1 MVKHNAQE
9 NTRTC
14 YRGRTNNSQ
23 LVMSEHGK
31 HNLMRKKNTVR
42 EHLISSEMAASRTF
56 TCPRSLPSVP
66 SRSSTT
72 VNGSIPTALAI
83 QMPLVVWCLVWN
95 KTSSTYHTNKCR
107 WCNKQCFCT
116 CSVFVYLPFKA
127 SISLKLVPKRW
138 LSKVLFPG
146 RCTKQQPLETGPESN
161 PTTTRTKLLNEGIEI
176 EA

>member
-1 MVKHNAQE
+1 MDHYSIRNF
-9 NTRTC
+9 
-14 YRGRTNNSQ
+14 
-23 LVMSEHGK
+23 EHGK

-42 EHLISSEMAASRTF
+42 EHLSGEMAASRTF

-83 QMPLVVWCLVWN
+83 QMPLVVWCLVWKKN
-95 KTSSTYHTNKCR
+95 EQHISPRTPHITNVDDVTNNACALG
-107 WCNKQCFCT
+107 
-116 CSVFVYLPFKA
+116 VYLPFKA

-146 RCTKQQPLETGPESN
+146 PCTKQQPLETALN
-161 PTTTRTKLLNEGIEI
+161 PIQVPGQNR
-176 EA
+176 